1 MRETRLYMIGM
12 ILITATLVV
21 MVLAGIVFVN
31 AYVDDTRPP
40 GLPQTMSAVRT
51 NNAIVRQ
58 QLAITRTAA
67 SVIQQAPIPNLPS
80 ETQTP

>member
-1 MRETRLYMIGM
+1 MTDKHVYLIGM
-12 ILITATLVV
+12 ILITVTVVV
-21 MVLAGIVFVN
+21 MILAGIVFVN

-58 QLAITRTAA
+58 QLSITKTAA
-67 SVIQQAPIPNLPS
+67 AEIQQAPIPNLPP

>member
-1 MRETRLYMIGM
+1 MRENRLYMIGM
-12 ILITATLVV
+12 ILITITVVV

-40 GLPQTMSAVRT
+40 GLPQTMRAVRT

-58 QLAITRTAA
+58 QLAITKTASA
-67 SVIQQAPIPNLPS
+67 AIQQAPIPNLPA

>member
-1 MRETRLYMIGM
+1 MREKRLYMIGM
-12 ILITATLVV
+12 ILITMTVVV

-40 GLPQTMSAVRT
+40 GLQQTMSGVRT

-58 QLAITRTAA
+58 QLAITKTAA
-67 SVIQQAPIPNLPS
+67 AVLQQVQIPNLPA
-80 ETQTP
+80 ETPIP

>member
-67 SVIQQAPIPNLPS
+67 SVVQQAPIPNLPS

>member
-1 MRETRLYMIGM
+1 MRENRLYMIGM
-12 ILITATLVV
+12 ILITITVVV

-58 QLAITRTAA
+58 QLAITKTASA
-67 SVIQQAPIPNLPS
+67 QIQQAPIPNLPP
-80 ETQTP
+80 ETPTP